1 MRNKTESFSRIKIF
15 RRNKDKVILEMLSN
29 SDYIQKIECID
40 SDPWNS
46 NENNWIF
53 QESFNVVKSLFCS
66 FKNEDVCID
75 PSLRQERESL

>member
-29 SDYIQKIECID
+29 SDYIQKIEYID

-46 NENNWIF
+46 KENNWIF
-53 QESFNVVKSLFCS
+53 SESFNVVKSLFCS
-66 FKNEDVCID
+66 FKNEDVCINS
-75 PSLRQERESL
+75 SLRQERESL